1 MRSQPVKMIVFP
13 LAGNFKKINF
23 YSSYA
28 TLLLFF
34 LISCTPGAGTQIMT
48 GRTALMDGNPK
59 AALPK
64 FEAVSQANPNYIYC
78 MNLFCVG
85 IWTYLG
91 RTYHEI
97 ADNYKAVESLN
108 KGKGRHSSDKF
119 ARIYRGLVKAP
130 VSPLF
135 PVQTELDAGLEALNA
150 WLVGLPGSDPD
161 GQYWDIDG
169 HLRKGIAG
177 TRELLQ
183 ADRINWDKVEKD
195 IRWLAVN
202 FEEEAQEVLR
212 EKQHEGS
219 GDD

>member
-1 MRSQPVKMIVFP
+1 MESQPLKLGVCAMSF
-13 LAGNFKKINF
+13 
-23 YSSYA
+23 
-28 TLLLFF
+28 LFF
-34 LISCTPGAGTQIMT
+34 LISCTPGAGRQIMT

-59 AALPK
+59 AALPE
-64 FEAVSQANPNYIYC
+64 FEAITQSNPNYIYC
-78 MNLFCVG
+78 INLYCVG

-97 ADNYKAVESLN
+97 ADNYKAFESLN
-108 KGKGRHSSDKF
+108 KGKGRHSNDKF

-150 WLVGLPGSDPD
+150 WLVGLPGSYPD
-161 GQYWDIDG
+161 GQYWDTDG

-195 IRWLAVN
+195 VRWLAVS
-202 FEEEAQEVLR
+202 FEEEAQEVVR
-212 EKQHEGS
+212 EKQNEGG
-219 GDD
+219 GDE